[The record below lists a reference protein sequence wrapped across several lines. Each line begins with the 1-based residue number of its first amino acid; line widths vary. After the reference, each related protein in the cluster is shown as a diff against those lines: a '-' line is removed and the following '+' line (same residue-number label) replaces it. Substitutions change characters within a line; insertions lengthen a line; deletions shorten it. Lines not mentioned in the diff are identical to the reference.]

1 MTTLGYVNVETCHTR
16 TVFSRVIATE
26 MKSNQN
32 TACGQIYMYA
42 LDATELFNKTRL
54 RLSDKKSNRSEG

>member
-1 MTTLGYVNVETCHTR
+1 
-16 TVFSRVIATE
+16 
-26 MKSNQN
+26 
-32 TACGQIYMYA
+32 MYA